1 MNGEHTPHFQGQ
13 PLPGSNHVLTYWNP
27 GPVVPA
33 PPMARMSLVGAEEGM
48 ATRIMMQIVT

>member
-1 MNGEHTPHFQGQ
+1 MENTHPIFQGQ
-13 PLPGSNHVLTYWNP
+13 PLPGSNHVVTYWNP

-33 PPMARMSLVGAEEGM
+33 RPMARMSLVGAEEGM